1 MIGEKSPVSYEGTL
15 LDQEIQIFEPLDT
28 EKIAFVAGKLA
39 TTAVLM
45 PHAVLMP
52 EGELLAL
59 EAAIAAVNAADAVK
73 FRENAD
79 NN

>member
-45 PHAVLMP
+45 P